1 MTRNSNIKFAII
13 CFIALA
19 GVFAPTSV
27 NGQVSLFLSV
37 GSTLLCLFLVFV
49 ILINAGL
56 PIRRGLLSLIILMFM
71 FVFTFASP
79 FSSVSWG
86 GFIPYFFILAIFLT
100 SFKIEADKYGQSFDL
115 LLIGILISINIFIFL
130 IGFGTVLNVQLVIDL
145 QSEFYQSI
153 GDELFEH
160 MVIWYSKP
168 VTVFGSHSTAAFM
181 YLVLFVVNLKLI
193 EVIGVNT
200 RLKILIAFCCVQ
212 YFVLNLFLIS
222 NSSNVVAILMIFAVI
237 FSAGSSLRIALSVF
251 TLILAFIFGVN
262 EVVQIDFE
270 ISRSPDN
277 GLLARYSEGGRLQ
290 GTYNYLIEN
299 YFRPIGFTYDSSINL
314 GDNFIAEYIV
324 KISIAGYILLL
335 FLFWSWLRV
344 HIGLKSSIIFLIF
357 ILMTDLAYPML
368 VYDRFAKLLPFF
380 MLLWIRLNSDSFILA
395 NKKIIKK

>member
-1 MTRNSNIKFAII
+1 MLKQKTLAQPIK
-13 CFIALA
+13 
-19 GVFAPTSV
+19 T
-27 NGQVSLFLSV
+27 V
-37 GSTLLCLFLVFV
+37 GIGLHSGRKSTLIIKPAPIDFGIQFVRVDMPNAAPIPAHALTVCDTRLASV

-200 RLKILIAFCCVQ
+200 RLKILIAFCCV
-212 YFVLNLFLIS
+212 
-222 NSSNVVAILMIFAVI
+222 
-237 FSAGSSLRIALSVF
+237 
-251 TLILAFIFGVN
+251 
-262 EVVQIDFE
+262 
-270 ISRSPDN
+270 
-277 GLLARYSEGGRLQ
+277 
-290 GTYNYLIEN
+290 
-299 YFRPIGFTYDSSINL
+299 
-314 GDNFIAEYIV
+314 
-324 KISIAGYILLL
+324 
-335 FLFWSWLRV
+335 
-344 HIGLKSSIIFLIF
+344 
-357 ILMTDLAYPML
+357 
-368 VYDRFAKLLPFF
+368 
-380 MLLWIRLNSDSFILA
+380 
-395 NKKIIKK
+395 